1 VEVRQA
7 GRLSRTR
14 LIGMTF
20 RRRLLVGFVLMTLP
34 VALVAAAAI
43 RSNALE
49 RHALEALGVSLSRTR
64 TYAEVETAIFDQGE
78 VLWQALSGHEPNAR
92 QEFKTHGEIV
102 DYWFDRWTAELRP
115 DERGLADGVR
125 TIQRHFQE
133 VGDSVFTLMDHHR
146 EAEAYQL
153 ARQELKLKLQPAL
166 TEVNHEIY
174 RRAREYSLHTAFTR
188 VQEIVDGE
196 RRALLWI
203 LALTLVLGPVAA
215 WMISHSLLHPLTEL
229 QAAMTATGSGEPDR
243 PVGVDARDEIG
254 DLARAFAGMTERLR
268 HSRADL
274 ERLNSQLEARLADL
288 EQAQA
293 RLVQSEK
300 LASIGEMAAGVA
312 HGLRNPLASLRASAQ
327 LVLRHPDS
335 PAAAEQLRSMIEEVD
350 RLDRRI
356 THLLAF
362 SSPAPV
368 HPIRERPG
376 QLLRSL
382 TGSLAQLLAERQVTL
397 EADLSESASEIVVD
411 PVRLDQAITE
421 VVANSL
427 GAMPGG
433 GRLRVVLREEPGPG
447 GVPEVVIEIGDSGP
461 GIPAAVMHSV
471 FVPFFTTRP
480 DGTGLGL
487 TMARRFVEQNG
498 GRLELTS
505 RPGQG
510 TIARFRFPSAPAVDT
525 APFESR
531 SA

>member
-1 VEVRQA
+1 
-7 GRLSRTR
+7 
-14 LIGMTF
+14 MTF
-20 RRRLLVGFVLMTLP
+20 RRRLLLGFALMTLP

-43 RSNALE
+43 RSNTLE
-49 RHALEALGVSLSRTR
+49 RHALDTLGVSLGRTR
-64 TYAEVETAIFDQGE
+64 TYAEVETAMFNQGE

-92 QEFKTHGEIV
+92 AEFKTHGEIV

-115 DERGLADGVR
+115 DERNLADGVR
-125 TIQRHFQE
+125 VIQNHFQE
-133 VGDSVFTLMDHHR
+133 VGDSVFILMDRHR
-146 EAEAYQL
+146 NAEAYEL

-196 RRALLWI
+196 RKALLWI
-203 LALTLVLGPVAA
+203 LALTLVLGPLAA
-215 WMISHSLLHPLTEL
+215 WMISRSLAQPLTEL
-229 QAAMTATGSGEPDR
+229 QAAMAAAGSGPVDR
-243 PVGVDARDEIG
+243 PVGIEAQDEIG
-254 DLARAFAGMTERLR
+254 DLARAFARMTDRLHR
-268 HSRADL
+268 SRADL
-274 ERLNSQLEARLADL
+274 ESLNSQLEARLTDL
-288 EQAQA
+288 QQTQT

-335 PAAAEQLRSMIEEVD
+335 PAAAEQLRSMIDEVD

-368 HPIRERPG
+368 HPLCERPG
-376 QLLRSL
+376 TLVQSLLN
-382 TGSLAQLLAERQVTL
+382 SLAHLFAERQVKVET
-397 EADLSESASEIVVD
+397 DLPANVAEIAVD

-421 VVANSL
+421 IVANAL

-433 GRLRVVLREEPGPG
+433 GRLRISAREEPAGNG
-447 GVPEVVIEIGDSGP
+447 TTEVVIEIEDSGP
-461 GIPAAVMHSV
+461 GIPDAVMQSV
-471 FVPFFTTRP
+471 FDPFFTTRP

-498 GRLELTS
+498 GRLELIS
-505 RPGQG
+505 RPGKG
-510 TIARFRFPSAPAVDT
+510 TTARFHFPPAEAPQAE
-525 APFESR
+525 PLESR
-531 SA
+531 FA

>member
-1 VEVRQA
+1 
-7 GRLSRTR
+7 
-14 LIGMTF
+14 MTF
-20 RRRLLVGFVLMTLP
+20 RRRLLVGFALMTLP

-43 RSNALE
+43 RSNTLE

-64 TYAEVETAIFDQGE
+64 TYAEVETAIFNQGE

-115 DERGLADGVR
+115 DEKGLADGVR

-133 VGDSVFTLMDHHR
+133 VGDSVFALMDAHR
-146 EAEAYQL
+146 QPEAYQL

-188 VQEIVDGE
+188 VQEIVDAE
-196 RRALLWI
+196 RRALIWI
-203 LALTLVLGPVAA
+203 LALAIVLGPMAA
-215 WMISHSLLHPLTEL
+215 WLISRSLVQPITEL
-229 QAAMTATGSGEPDR
+229 QAAMSLAGSGDLNR
-243 PVGVDARDEIG
+243 PIGVGSRDEIG
-254 DLARAFAGMTERLR
+254 DLARAFSTMTDRLR
-268 HSRADL
+268 YSRADL
-274 ERLNSQLEARLADL
+274 ESLNTQLESRLADL
-288 EQAQA
+288 QRTQA

-335 PAAAEQLRSMIEEVD
+335 PAARDQLRSMIDEVD

-376 QLLRSL
+376 PLVRSL
-382 TGSLAQLLAERQVTL
+382 LNSLSHLLDERGIALDDDVPDTK
-397 EADLSESASEIVVD
+397 SEIVVD
-411 PVRLDQAITE
+411 PVRLDQALTE

-427 GAMPGG
+427 AAMSAG
-433 GRLRVVLREEPGPG
+433 GRLAVSVREEANSAGE
-447 GVPEVVIEIGDSGP
+447 PEIVIEIADNGP
-461 GIPAAVMHSV
+461 GIPAAVMQSV
-471 FVPFFTTRP
+471 FDPFFTTRP

-498 GRLELTS
+498 GRLELVS
-505 RPGQG
+505 QPGQG
-510 TIARFRFPSAPAVDT
+510 TAARFRFPRAPASDGD
-525 APFESR
+525 PLEKR

>member
-1 VEVRQA
+1 
-7 GRLSRTR
+7 
-14 LIGMTF
+14 MTF
-20 RRRLLVGFVLMTLP
+20 RRRLLLGFALMTLP

-49 RHALEALGVSLSRTR
+49 RHALDALGVSLGRTR
-64 TYAEVETAIFDQGE
+64 TYAEVETAMFNQGE

-92 QEFKTHGEIV
+92 AEFKTHGEVV

-115 DERGLADGVR
+115 DEKGLADGVR
-125 TIQRHFQE
+125 VIQKHFQE
-133 VGDSVFTLMDHHR
+133 VGDSVFTLMDKHR
-146 EAEAYQL
+146 NAEAYEL
-153 ARQELKLKLQPAL
+153 ARQELKFKLQPAL

-203 LALTLVLGPVAA
+203 LTLTLVLGPLAA
-215 WMISHSLLHPLTEL
+215 WMISRSLVQPLTEL
-229 QAAMTATGSGEPDR
+229 QGAMAAAGSGGMER
-243 PVGVDARDEIG
+243 PVGVEARDEIG
-254 DLARAFAGMTERLR
+254 DLARAFAGMTDRLSR
-268 HSRADL
+268 SRADL
-274 ERLNSQLEARLADL
+274 ESLNTQLEARLTDL
-288 EQAQA
+288 QQAQA

-327 LVLRHPDS
+327 LVLRHPES
-335 PAAAEQLRSMIEEVD
+335 PAAGEQLRSMIDEVD

-368 HPIRERPG
+368 HPLRERPG
-376 QLLRSL
+376 VLVHSLLN
-382 TGSLAQLLAERQVTL
+382 SLAQLLTERRVKLEIDLPDGVAEI
-397 EADLSESASEIVVD
+397 AVD

-421 VVANSL
+421 IVANSL

-433 GRLRVVLREEPGPG
+433 GTLRVSVGEVELPG
-447 GVPEVVIEIGDSGP
+447 GGGEVVIAIADSGP
-461 GIPAAVMHSV
+461 GIPESVMQSV
-471 FVPFFTTRP
+471 FDPFFTTRP

-498 GRLELTS
+498 GRLELSS

-510 TIARFRFPSAPAVDT
+510 TTARLYFPAAT
-525 APFESR
+525 APEAEPLESR
-531 SA
+531 TA